1 MVSLVVSVL
10 RICNRST
17 PFFLQV
23 VYTTNDGLRSLPS
36 SSRPWVLALISF
48 PTPQSQQQR

>member
-10 RICNRST
+10 RLCNRST

-23 VYTTNDGLRSLPS
+23 VYTTNDGPFSPFPLVL
-36 SSRPWVLALISF
+36 VLALISF